1 METNDLVVTES
12 YAESNRD
19 LKIEKRH
26 DILHDDETGLSNP
39 ADGCHGLVW
48 NGDVT
53 TSHHHG

>member
-12 YAESNRD
+12 HAESNRD

-39 ADGCHGLVW
+39 ADGCHGLV
-48 NGDVT
+48 
-53 TSHHHG
+53 